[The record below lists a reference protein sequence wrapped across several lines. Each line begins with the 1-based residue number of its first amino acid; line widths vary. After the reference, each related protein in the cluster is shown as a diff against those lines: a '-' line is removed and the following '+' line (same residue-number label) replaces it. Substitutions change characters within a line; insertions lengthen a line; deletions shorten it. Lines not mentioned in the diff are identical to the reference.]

1 MSESTQPKAHVL
13 ESTPASVS
21 SGVLD
26 PSRPAALTIDSGDVV
41 SYPNTWTQWGNQ
53 AKFGMSFADREPL
66 RRQFPS
72 GPYSN
77 LGPVE
82 VRGAGPGDVLECTML
97 ALRTID
103 WGWNSFPLGVGALPA
118 DFEEPYVHYFRFDE
132 RRTHAE
138 FVEGIR
144 IPLAPSMGVFAVEP
158 AGDEPVSAILAG
170 PYGGNLDLAE
180 LVAGTSLFLPVFKPG
195 ARVWN
200 GDANA
205 AQGDGVVD
213 QTSIET
219 AMEELRVRYDVH
231 RGVTIAGPTIE
242 TATHWIVM
250 AFADSL
256 DAALPA
262 CVRTAIDWLST
273 HAQLDRRDA
282 YALCS
287 MAVSF
292 RVTQFADQTGSVYT
306 SIPPR
311 TIHAMIPKHVLGER
325 LLSRID
331 SSMRPGA

>member
-1 MSESTQPKAHVL
+1 
-13 ESTPASVS
+13 
-21 SGVLD
+21 
-26 PSRPAALTIDSGDVV
+26 V

-53 AKFGMSFADREPL
+53 ATFGMSFADREPL

-82 VRGAGPGDVLECTML
+82 VRGAEPGDVLECRML
-97 ALRTID
+97 ELRTID

-118 DFEEPYVHYFRFDE
+118 DFDEPYVHYFRFNE
-132 RRTHAE
+132 ERTHAE

-158 AGDEPVSAILAG
+158 AGEEPISAILAG
-170 PYGGNLDLAE
+170 PHGGNLDLGE
-180 LVAGTSLFLPVFKPG
+180 LVAGTSLFLPVFKAG

-219 AMEELRVRYDVH
+219 AMEELRVKYDLH
-231 RGVTIAGPTIE
+231 KGVTIAGPTVE
-242 TATHWIVM
+242 TSTHWIVI

-256 DAALPA
+256 DAALTA
-262 CVRTAIDWLST
+262 CVRTAIDWLNM
-273 HAQLDRRDA
+273 HAQIDRRDA

-292 RVTQFADQTGSVYT
+292 RVTQYADQTGSVYT
-306 SIPPR
+306 SVPPKA
-311 TIHAMIPKHVLGER
+311 IHAMIPKAVLGER
-325 LLSRID
+325 VLARIEL
-331 SSMRPGA
+331 SMRPAP

>member
-1 MSESTQPKAHVL
+1 MSESTHPKAHVL

-158 AGDEPVSAILAG
+158 TGDEPVSAILAG

-306 SIPPR
+306 SIPPK

>member
-1 MSESTQPKAHVL
+1 
-13 ESTPASVS
+13 
-21 SGVLD
+21 VLD
-26 PSRPAALTIDSGDVV
+26 PSRPPALTIDAGDIV

-77 LGPVE
+77 VGPVE
-82 VRGAGPGDVLECTML
+82 VRGAEPGDVLECRML
-97 ALRTID
+97 SLRTID

-132 RRTHAE
+132 QRQHAD

-158 AGDEPVSAILAG
+158 EGEEPVSAILAG

-180 LVAGTSLFLPVFKPG
+180 LVAGTSLFLPVFKHG
-195 ARVWN
+195 ARVWS

-219 AMEELRVRYDVH
+219 AMEELSVQYHVH
-231 RGVTIAGPTIE
+231 KQVPLAGPTVE
-242 TATHWIVM
+242 TPTHWIVM
-250 AFADSL
+250 AFSDSL
-256 DAALPA
+256 DSALPA
-262 CVRTAIDWLST
+262 CVRTAIDWLGA
-273 HAQLDRRDA
+273 HARLDRRDA

-306 SIPPR
+306 SVPPR
-311 TIHAMIPKHVLGER
+311 TIHAMIPKDMLGER
-325 LLSRID
+325 LLAQIER
-331 SSMRPGA
+331 SMRPGS

>member
-1 MSESTQPKAHVL
+1 MSEITKPTTYTL

-26 PSRPAALTIDSGDVV
+26 PSRPAALTIDAGDIV

-77 LGPVE
+77 VGPVE
-82 VRGAGPGDVLECTML
+82 VRGAEPGDALECRML
-97 ALRTID
+97 QLRTID

-118 DFEEPYVHYFRFDE
+118 DFEEPYVHYFRFDDE
-132 RRTHAE
+132 REYAK

-158 AGDEPVSAILAG
+158 EGEEPVSAILAG

-180 LVAGTSLFLPVFKPG
+180 LVAGTSLFLPVFKSG
-195 ARVWN
+195 ARVWT

-219 AMEELRVRYDVH
+219 AMEQLSVRYRVH
-231 RGVTIAGPTIE
+231 KQVALAGPTVE
-242 TATHWIVM
+242 TPTHWIVM
-250 AFADSL
+250 AFSDSL
-256 DAALPA
+256 DSALPA
-262 CVRTAIDWLST
+262 CVRTAIDWLSA
-273 HAQLDRRDA
+273 HAHLDRRDA

-311 TIHAMIPKHVLGER
+311 TIHAMIPKDVLGEH
-325 LLSRID
+325 LLAQIER
-331 SSMRPGA
+331 SMRPGS